1 MTDVKTEMSKG
12 DEAAWNAMM
21 DQWRASLAAAAEGNG
36 RMPAASGMLFV
47 ALQALRI
54 EVGDQQLAAML
65 EAVATKVRSGEPLTM
80 KVKG

>member
-1 MTDVKTEMSKG
+1 MADVKTEMSKT

-21 DQWRASLAAAAEGNG
+21 EHWRVSLATASDGNG

-47 ALQALRI
+47 ALQGLRT
-54 EVGDQQLAAML
+54 EVGNEPLAAML
-65 EAVATKVRSGEPLTM
+65 EAVAGKVRAGEPLTM